1 MSRVELQTNLRE
13 VFEVVEYSIGNGQL
27 FDVTG
32 TVSIAEIYSRS
43 ADFFLPPP
51 LANDPSVLKYII

>member
-32 TVSIAEIYSRS
+32 S
-43 ADFFLPPP
+43 AHVMGRY
-51 LANDPSVLKYII
+51 LANAIVSDNSK